1 MNYVIITGRSV
12 DEAVEDALK
21 KLNLKKD
28 DVTVEVLQEASKG
41 FLGFGQKDAAVKV
54 SKKEDTQDIL
64 KEIFS
69 EEFESE
75 KSKSSKFE
83 NKTRNKVKSE
93 PKLSKSEKS
102 SNDVKPEVTEEIKV
116 EVEEVK
122 SDTSKTLDEEVI
134 EREIDLKDSENIEE
148 ENIEEENIEEFN
160 FDIDTFTEISNEFI
174 DKILKPL
181 EIKYDTDISMDKNV
195 LNVNILGD
203 EKDLGIVIG
212 KRGTTL
218 DSIQYILSLIINKH
232 SEIFVRVIV
241 DSSGYREKRKKT
253 LISLA
258 EKTANRA
265 LRTGRPARLEP
276 MNAHER
282 KIIHEALKD
291 FEGVF
296 THSEGQEPNRRI
308 VVQIKKEYWDN
319 FYIPWLFRGIF
330 LYFFKDFFHILSF
343 YIVDNLPFIW

>member
-1 MNYVIITGRSV
+1 MNYVITTGRSV

-21 KLNLKKD
+21 KLKLKKE

-54 SKKEDTQDIL
+54 SKKEDTEDIL

-93 PKLSKSEKS
+93 PKFSKSEEL
-102 SNDVKPEVTEEIKV
+102 SNDKPEVTEEVKV
-116 EVEEVK
+116 EVHEVK
-122 SDTSKTLDEEVI
+122 SCDTSKTLDEEV
-134 EREIDLKDSENIEE
+134 ETEDSENIEE
-148 ENIEEENIEEFN
+148 AEAN
-160 FDIDTFTEISNEFI
+160 FDIEKFTEISNEFI

-181 EIKYDTDISMDKNV
+181 EIKYDTDITMDKNV
-195 LNVNILGD
+195 LNVNILGN

-232 SEIFVRVIV
+232 SDSFVRVIV
-241 DSSGYREKRKKT
+241 DSSGYREKRKNT

-265 LRTGRPARLEP
+265 LRTGRPAKLEP

-319 FYIPWLFRGIF
+319 FYIPWIYPGNFFIF
-330 LYFFKDFFHILSF
+330 F
-343 YIVDNLPFIW
+343 YIFFMFF

>member
-1 MNYVIITGRSV
+1 MNYVITTGRSV

-21 KLNLKKD
+21 KLKLTKD
-28 DVTVEVLQEASKG
+28 EVSIEVLQEASKG

-75 KSKSSKFE
+75 KSKSSKIE
-83 NKTRNKVKSE
+83 NKTRNKEKSE
-93 PKLSKSEKS
+93 PKFYKSEKS
-102 SNDVKPEVTEEIKV
+102 SSEDIKPSATENIEETKR

-122 SDTSKTLDEEVI
+122 EVNLEETSQTSYDENE
-134 EREIDLKDSENIEE
+134 DLKDEDIVEE
-148 ENIEEENIEEFN
+148 EKEVTFEIEK
-160 FDIDTFTEISNEFI
+160 FTEISNEFI

-181 EIKYDTDISMDKNV
+181 EIKYSTEISMDKNV
-195 LNVNILGD
+195 LNVNILGN

-232 SEIFVRVIV
+232 SESFVRVIV

-253 LISLA
+253 LINLA

-265 LRTGRPARLEP
+265 LRTGRAARLEP

-291 FEGVF
+291 FDGVF

-319 FYIPWLFRGIF
+319 FYIP
-330 LYFFKDFFHILSF
+330 
-343 YIVDNLPFIW
+343 

>member
-1 MNYVIITGRSV
+1 MNYVITTGRSV

-21 KLNLKKD
+21 KLKLSKD
-28 DVTVEVLQEASKG
+28 EVSIEVLQEASKG

-75 KSKSSKFE
+75 KSKSSKIE
-83 NKTRNKVKSE
+83 NKTRNKEKSE
-93 PKLSKSEKS
+93 PKFSKSEKS
-102 SNDVKPEVTEEIKV
+102 SSEDIKPSATENIEETKK

-122 SDTSKTLDEEVI
+122 KVKLEETSQTFNDENE
-134 EREIDLKDSENIEE
+134 DLKDEDTVEE
-148 ENIEEENIEEFN
+148 EKEVT
-160 FDIDTFTEISNEFI
+160 FDIEKFTEISNEFI
-174 DKILKPL
+174 YKILKPL
-181 EIKYDTDISMDKNV
+181 EIKYSTEISMDKNV
-195 LNVNILGD
+195 LNVNILGN

-232 SEIFVRVIV
+232 SESFVRVIV

-253 LISLA
+253 LINLA

-265 LRTGRPARLEP
+265 LRTGRAARLEP

-291 FEGVF
+291 FDGVF

-319 FYIPWLFRGIF
+319 FYIP
-330 LYFFKDFFHILSF
+330 
-343 YIVDNLPFIW
+343 

>member
-1 MNYVIITGRSV
+1 MI
-12 DEAVEDALK
+12 
-21 KLNLKKD
+21 
-28 DVTVEVLQEASKG
+28 
-41 FLGFGQKDAAVKV
+41 
-54 SKKEDTQDIL
+54 
-64 KEIFS
+64 
-69 EEFESE
+69 
-75 KSKSSKFE
+75 
-83 NKTRNKVKSE
+83 
-93 PKLSKSEKS
+93 
-102 SNDVKPEVTEEIKV
+102 SN
-116 EVEEVK
+116 
-122 SDTSKTLDEEVI
+122 
-134 EREIDLKDSENIEE
+134 DSENIEE
-148 ENIEEENIEEFN
+148 VEAN
-160 FDIDTFTEISNEFI
+160 FDIEKFTEISNEFI

-181 EIKYDTDISMDKNV
+181 EIKYDTDITMDKNV
-195 LNVNILGD
+195 LNVNILGN

-232 SEIFVRVIV
+232 SDSFVRVIV
-241 DSSGYREKRKKT
+241 DSSGYREKRKNT

-308 VVQIKKEYWDN
+308 VVQIKKEY
-319 FYIPWLFRGIF
+319 
-330 LYFFKDFFHILSF
+330 
-343 YIVDNLPFIW
+343 

>member
-1 MNYVIITGRSV
+1 MNYVITTGRSV

-21 KLNLKKD
+21 KLKLSKD
-28 DVTVEVLQEASKG
+28 EVSIEILQEASKG

-54 SKKEDTQDIL
+54 SKKENTQDIL

-75 KSKSSKFE
+75 KSKSSKIE
-83 NKTRNKVKSE
+83 NKTRNKEKSE
-93 PKLSKSEKS
+93 PKFSKSEKS
-102 SNDVKPEVTEEIKV
+102 NNEDIKTSATEVKEEIKR
-116 EVEEVK
+116 EVEEVRLEE
-122 SDTSKTLDEEVI
+122 TSQTSYDENE
-134 EREIDLKDSENIEE
+134 DLKDEDIVEE
-148 ENIEEENIEEFN
+148 EKEVT
-160 FDIDTFTEISNEFI
+160 FDIEKFTEISNEFI

-181 EIKYDTDISMDKNV
+181 EIKYSTEISMDKNV
-195 LNVNILGD
+195 LNVNILGN

-232 SEIFVRVIV
+232 SESFVRVIV

-253 LISLA
+253 LINLA

-265 LRTGRPARLEP
+265 LRTGRAARLEP

-291 FEGVF
+291 FDGVF

-308 VVQIKKEYWDN
+308 VVQIKKEY
-319 FYIPWLFRGIF
+319 
-330 LYFFKDFFHILSF
+330 
-343 YIVDNLPFIW
+343 

>member
-1 MNYVIITGRSV
+1 MNYVITTGRSV

-21 KLNLKKD
+21 KLKLKKE

-54 SKKEDTQDIL
+54 SKKEDTEDIL

-93 PKLSKSEKS
+93 PKFSKSEELNK
-102 SNDVKPEVTEEIKV
+102 DKPEVTEEVKV
-116 EVEEVK
+116 EVHEVK
-122 SDTSKTLDEEVI
+122 SCDTSKNLDEEV
-134 EREIDLKDSENIEE
+134 ETEDSENIEE
-148 ENIEEENIEEFN
+148 AEAN
-160 FDIDTFTEISNEFI
+160 FDIEKFTEISNEFI

-181 EIKYDTDISMDKNV
+181 EIKYDTDITMDKNV
-195 LNVNILGD
+195 LNVNILGN

-232 SEIFVRVIV
+232 SDSFVRVIV
-241 DSSGYREKRKKT
+241 DSSGYREKRKNT

-308 VVQIKKEYWDN
+308 VVQIKKEY
-319 FYIPWLFRGIF
+319 
-330 LYFFKDFFHILSF
+330 
-343 YIVDNLPFIW
+343 

>member
-1 MNYVIITGRSV
+1 MNYVITTGRSV

-21 KLNLKKD
+21 KLKLSKD
-28 DVTVEVLQEASKG
+28 EVSIEVLQEASKG

-75 KSKSSKFE
+75 KSKSSKIE
-83 NKTRNKVKSE
+83 NKTRNKEKSE
-93 PKLSKSEKS
+93 PKFSKSEKS
-102 SNDVKPEVTEEIKV
+102 SSEDIKTSATEVKEEIKR

-122 SDTSKTLDEEVI
+122 EVKLEETSQTSYDENE
-134 EREIDLKDSENIEE
+134 DLKDEDIVEE
-148 ENIEEENIEEFN
+148 EKEVT
-160 FDIDTFTEISNEFI
+160 FDIEKFTEISNEFI

-181 EIKYDTDISMDKNV
+181 EIKYSTEISMDKNV
-195 LNVNILGD
+195 LNVNILGN

-232 SEIFVRVIV
+232 SESFVRVIV

-253 LISLA
+253 LINLA

-265 LRTGRPARLEP
+265 LRTGRAARLEP

-291 FEGVF
+291 FDGVF

-308 VVQIKKEYWDN
+308 VVQIKKEY
-319 FYIPWLFRGIF
+319 
-330 LYFFKDFFHILSF
+330 
-343 YIVDNLPFIW
+343 

>member
-1 MNYVIITGRSV
+1 MNYVITTGRSV

-21 KLNLKKD
+21 KLKLSKD
-28 DVTVEVLQEASKG
+28 EVSIEVLQEASKG

-75 KSKSSKFE
+75 KSKSSKIE
-83 NKTRNKVKSE
+83 NKTRNKEKSE
-93 PKLSKSEKS
+93 PKFSKSEKS
-102 SNDVKPEVTEEIKV
+102 NNEDIKTSATEVKEETKR

-122 SDTSKTLDEEVI
+122 LEETSQTSNDENE
-134 EREIDLKDSENIEE
+134 DLKDEDIVKEE
-148 ENIEEENIEEFN
+148 KEVT
-160 FDIDTFTEISNEFI
+160 FDIEKFTEISNEFI

-181 EIKYDTDISMDKNV
+181 EIKYSTEISIDKNV
-195 LNVNILGD
+195 LNVNILGN

-232 SEIFVRVIV
+232 SESFVRVVV

-291 FEGVF
+291 FDGVF

-308 VVQIKKEYWDN
+308 VVQIKKEYWYN
-319 FYIPWLFRGIF
+319 FYIP
-330 LYFFKDFFHILSF
+330 
-343 YIVDNLPFIW
+343 

>member
-1 MNYVIITGRSV
+1 MNYVITTGRSV

-21 KLNLKKD
+21 KLKLSKD
-28 DVTVEVLQEASKG
+28 EVSIEVLQEASKG

-75 KSKSSKFE
+75 KSKSSKIE
-83 NKTRNKVKSE
+83 NKTRNKEKSE
-93 PKLSKSEKS
+93 PKFSKSEKS
-102 SNDVKPEVTEEIKV
+102 SSEDIKTSAIETKEETNT

-122 SDTSKTLDEEVI
+122 EIKLEETSQTSYDENK
-134 EREIDLKDSENIEE
+134 DLKDSENVDEE
-148 ENIEEENIEEFN
+148 KEVT
-160 FDIDTFTEISNEFI
+160 FDIEKFTEISNEFI

-181 EIKYDTDISMDKNV
+181 EIKYSTEVSMDKNV
-195 LNVNILGD
+195 LNVNILGN

-232 SEIFVRVIV
+232 SESFVRVIV

-253 LISLA
+253 LINLA

-265 LRTGRPARLEP
+265 LRTSRPARLEP

-291 FEGVF
+291 FDGVF

-319 FYIPWLFRGIF
+319 FYIP
-330 LYFFKDFFHILSF
+330 
-343 YIVDNLPFIW
+343 

>member
-1 MNYVIITGRSV
+1 MNYVITTGRSV

-21 KLNLKKD
+21 KLKLSKD
-28 DVTVEVLQEASKG
+28 EVSIEVLQEASKG

-75 KSKSSKFE
+75 KSKSSKIE
-83 NKTRNKVKSE
+83 NKTRNKEKSE
-93 PKLSKSEKS
+93 PKFSKSEKS
-102 SNDVKPEVTEEIKV
+102 NNEDIKTSATEVKEETKR

-122 SDTSKTLDEEVI
+122 LEETSQTSNDENE
-134 EREIDLKDSENIEE
+134 DLKDEDIVEE
-148 ENIEEENIEEFN
+148 EKEVT
-160 FDIDTFTEISNEFI
+160 FDIEKFTEISNEFI

-181 EIKYDTDISMDKNV
+181 EIKYSTEVSMDKNV
-195 LNVNILGD
+195 LNVNILGN

-232 SEIFVRVIV
+232 SESFVRVIV

-253 LISLA
+253 LINLA

-265 LRTGRPARLEP
+265 LRTGRAARLEP

-291 FEGVF
+291 FDGVF

-319 FYIPWLFRGIF
+319 FYIP
-330 LYFFKDFFHILSF
+330 
-343 YIVDNLPFIW
+343 

>member
-1 MNYVIITGRSV
+1 MNYVITTGRSV

-21 KLNLKKD
+21 KLKLSKD
-28 DVTVEVLQEASKG
+28 EVNVEVLQEASKG

-75 KSKSSKFE
+75 KSKSSKIE
-83 NKTRNKVKSE
+83 NKTRNKEKSE
-93 PKLSKSEKS
+93 PKFSKSEKS
-102 SNDVKPEVTEEIKV
+102 NNEDIKTSATEVKEETRR

-122 SDTSKTLDEEVI
+122 LEETSQTSNDENE
-134 EREIDLKDSENIEE
+134 DLKDEDIVEE
-148 ENIEEENIEEFN
+148 EKEVT
-160 FDIDTFTEISNEFI
+160 FDIEKFTEISNEFI

-181 EIKYDTDISMDKNV
+181 EIKYSTEISMDKNV
-195 LNVNILGD
+195 LNVNILGN

-232 SEIFVRVIV
+232 SESFVRVVV

-291 FEGVF
+291 FDGVF

-319 FYIPWLFRGIF
+319 FYIP
-330 LYFFKDFFHILSF
+330 
-343 YIVDNLPFIW
+343 

>member
-1 MNYVIITGRSV
+1 MNYVITTGRSV

-21 KLNLKKD
+21 KLKLSKD
-28 DVTVEVLQEASKG
+28 EVSIEVLQEASKG

-75 KSKSSKFE
+75 KSKSSKIE
-83 NKTRNKVKSE
+83 NKTRNKEKSE
-93 PKLSKSEKS
+93 PKFSKSEKS
-102 SNDVKPEVTEEIKV
+102 NNEDIKTSATEVKEETRR

-122 SDTSKTLDEEVI
+122 LEETSQTSNDENE
-134 EREIDLKDSENIEE
+134 DLKDEDIVEE
-148 ENIEEENIEEFN
+148 EKEVT
-160 FDIDTFTEISNEFI
+160 FDIEKFTEISNEFI

-181 EIKYDTDISMDKNV
+181 EIKYSTEISMDKNV
-195 LNVNILGD
+195 LNVNILGN

-232 SEIFVRVIV
+232 SESFVRVVV

-291 FEGVF
+291 FDGVF

-308 VVQIKKEYWDN
+308 VVQIKKEY
-319 FYIPWLFRGIF
+319 
-330 LYFFKDFFHILSF
+330 
-343 YIVDNLPFIW
+343 